1 MITTATSPSVQR
13 QQQQKQNLGG
23 SFIHSHGTKVF
34 MRPKLDDV
42 LDAVQQARFNEKRW
56 VWIEHEQYGYVRAHV
71 LQDSDGAIEV
81 ELDSGLVSKTE
92 EHERGIDYLTH
103 QLTHLRQHGWKV
115 TRCIL

>member
-56 VWIEHEQYGYVRAHV
+56 VWIEHEKYGYVRAHV
-71 LQDSDGAIEV
+71 LQDSEGVIEV
-81 ELDSGLVSKTE
+81 ELDSGLVSRKE
-92 EHERGIDYLTH
+92 LKRGID
-103 QLTHLRQHGWKV
+103 LTHLLNHSRQHWWKV
-115 TRCIL
+115 TRCTL